1 MVRKY
6 FHLLKLPLIPCYGT
20 VPKLGEIEG
29 NDAFFHPL
37 LGSKMTWNEHE
48 MLTKF
53 LKLKTPVLL
62 GSETKDAYEFILNCY
77 ERLYK

>member
-37 LGSKMTWNEHE
+37 LGYVMTCNEHE
-48 MLTKF
+48 ILALF
-53 LKLKTPVLL
+53 LKLKPHVFL
-62 GSETKDAYEFILNCY
+62 SPNCKASNEYILD
-77 ERLYK
+77 